1 MGKSQTNGGNFMS
14 LYTKADLNRNNW
26 GNLTKP
32 EKTSEERRVQELTA
46 WTVSE
51 MVNRLLSNQLLNK
64 TTGENY
70 HGDEKQV
77 KAMLDNA
84 DVAPRYATM
93 QRVKDA
99 EKLIEQTQKTLES
112 VKNKGAK

>member
-1 MGKSQTNGGNFMS
+1 MGKGQINGGDIVS
-14 LYTKADLNRNNW
+14 LYTKADLNRDNW
-26 GNLTKP
+26 RNLTKP

-46 WTVSE
+46 WSVSE
-51 MVNRLLSNQLLNK
+51 MVNRLLSNQLLSR
-64 TTGENY
+64 TEGQNY

-77 KAMLDNA
+77 KSMLDSA

-99 EKLIEQTQKTLES
+99 EKLVEQTEKALEGA
-112 VKNKGAK
+112 KNKGAK